1 MSESSERFLPIACVR
16 YLIYNTRMA
25 FSSVHTSA
33 NQSPSPSANQP
44 TNRPTNQPTNQPTDQ
59 PAKQPT
65 NQPTTEN
72 HMPYLRGWSHRL
84 FGLFDNITGFKLALR
99 LAVIFT
105 LDGSVLFSQS
115 QPVVWC
121 IKYHKM
127 GKYCRFMFPIAQH
140 DKYLVLCY
148 CTKGI
153 FLSPD

>member
-1 MSESSERFLPIACVR
+1 MHI
-16 YLIYNTRMA
+16 
-25 FSSVHTSA
+25 SA
-33 NQSPSPSANQP
+33 NKSPSPSA
-44 TNRPTNQPTNQPTDQ
+44 NQPTNQPTDQ

-105 LDGSVLFSQS
+105 LDGSVLFSQG

-127 GKYCRFMFPIAQH
+127 VNIV
-140 DKYLVLCY
+140 DLC
-148 CTKGI
+148 
-153 FLSPD
+153 SP

>member
-25 FSSVHTSA
+25 FSTMHISA
-33 NQSPSPSANQP
+33 NQSPSPSA
-44 TNRPTNQPTNQPTDQ
+44 NQPTNQPTDQ

-105 LDGSVLFSQS
+105 LDGSVLLSQG

-127 GKYCRFMFPIAQH
+127 VNIV
-140 DKYLVLCY
+140 DLC
-148 CTKGI
+148 
-153 FLSPD
+153 SP